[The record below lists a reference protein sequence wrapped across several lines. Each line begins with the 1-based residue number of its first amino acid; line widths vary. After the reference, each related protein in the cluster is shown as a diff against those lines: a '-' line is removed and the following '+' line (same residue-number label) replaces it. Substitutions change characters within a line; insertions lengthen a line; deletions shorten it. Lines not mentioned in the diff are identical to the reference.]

1 LPKTTRREVIEKY
14 TMMLIVCTPASSC
27 ILDKVLR
34 AKAGTYLHVSSNIK
48 SHCCCGV
55 DDIEDGEV
63 QTKS

>member
-14 TMMLIVCTPASSC
+14 TMMLIVCTPASS
-27 ILDKVLR
+27 LHFGQG
-34 AKAGTYLHVSSNIK
+34 AKAGTYLHISSNIK